1 MIRISVRALVE
12 FILQSGDIDNRIA
25 SADKDAMQMGARMHR
40 KIQRQMG
47 SSYHPEV
54 TMKIQVPF
62 EGFTLQI
69 EGRADG
75 VMETDEGTVID
86 EIKGVF
92 KNLDTMKEPVQVHLA
107 QAKCYASLWGAER
120 SGQYGSPDDLLS
132 SGDRGNPPFSQR
144 I

>member
-1 MIRISVRALVE
+1 
-12 FILQSGDIDNRIA
+12 
-25 SADKDAMQMGARMHR
+25 MQMGARMHR

-54 TMKIQVPF
+54 TMKIQIPF

-92 KNLDTMKEPVQVHLA
+92 
-107 QAKCYASLWGAER
+107 
-120 SGQYGSPDDLLS
+120 
-132 SGDRGNPPFSQR
+132 
-144 I
+144 